1 MLEIRTISKA
11 FGGVQALELVEFAV
25 NKGEIAGLI
34 GANGAGK
41 TTLFSVISGF
51 HAPCSGNVCF
61 KDEDITGWK
70 PHDICRKGLVRT
82 FQVVR
87 PFPRMT
93 VLKNVAIGKL
103 YGKERLRDGK
113 KAEREAFEIL
123 EFVGL
128 AHKAHVPA
136 SGLTIADRKRLEV
149 ARSLATG
156 PELLLLDE
164 VLAGLTPAETAEA
177 MTLVREI
184 NQRLGITIF
193 MVEHVMK
200 AVIGLCDRVM
210 VLHYGCKI
218 AEGTPQEIAANPKV
232 VEAYLGENLEI

>member
-1 MLEIRTISKA
+1 MLEICSVSKS

-25 NKGEIAGLI
+25 EKGEIAGLI

-51 HAPCSGNVCF
+51 HAPSVGKVRF
-61 KDEDITGWK
+61 KNQDITGWK
-70 PHDICRKGLVRT
+70 PHWICRQGLVRT

-87 PFPRMT
+87 PFPRMS
-93 VLKNVAIGKL
+93 VLRNVTIGKL
-103 YGKERLRDGK
+103 YGKQRLKDEKR
-113 KAEREAFEIL
+113 AEREAYEIL

-128 AHKAHVPA
+128 AHKAAYPA

-149 ARSLATG
+149 ARSLAAG

-200 AVIGLCDRVM
+200 AVVGLCDRVM

-218 AEGTPQEIAANPKV
+218 AEGTPREIAADPQV
-232 VEAYLGENLEI
+232 VEAYLGEDLEI

>member
-1 MLEIRTISKA
+1 MLEILGITKT
-11 FGGVQALELVEFAV
+11 FGGVLALEGVQFAV
-25 NKGEIAGLI
+25 REGEIAGLI

-41 TTLFSVISGF
+41 TTLFSVITGF
-51 HAPCSGNVCF
+51 HSPSAGKVRF
-61 KDEDITGWK
+61 KGQDITGRQ
-70 PHDICRKGLVRT
+70 PHEICRKGLVRT

-93 VLKNVAIGKL
+93 VLRNVVIGKL
-103 YGKERLRDGK
+103 YGKECLKDEKR
-113 KAEREAFEIL
+113 AERDAHEIL

-128 AHKAHVPA
+128 SHKAHVPA
-136 SGLTIADRKRLEV
+136 AGLTMADRKRLEV
-149 ARSLATG
+149 ARALATG

-177 MTLVREI
+177 MALVREI

-200 AVIGLCDRVM
+200 AVVGLCDRVM
-210 VLHYGCKI
+210 ALHYGCKI
-218 AEGTPQEIAANPKV
+218 AEGTPQEIARNRAV
-232 VEAYLGENLEI
+232 VDAYLGEDLEI